1 VNLRG
6 GADGAA
12 GCDTRSQAEGLPS
25 LDRWLE
31 QLLATPGL
39 TAIGDPEEARRVH
52 VDDALA
58 AVPLLEDGPLVD
70 VGSGGGSPGLP
81 LAWAR
86 PDLDVVLLEASRRK
100 CAFLERAARDFTNV
114 SVVCARAEEHGRG
127 PGRDAYATA
136 VARALAPPPVAA
148 EWCLPLVRPGG
159 VLVLYAGAASPG
171 LDRVAAALGAGGPEE
186 VAAEDSERRRLL
198 VFRKLEPTPE
208 RFPRRPGVARKRPLG
223 G

>member
-1 VNLRG
+1 MAL
-6 GADGAA
+6 
-12 GCDTRSQAEGLPS
+12 E
-25 LDRWLE
+25 RWLAE
-31 QLLATPGL
+31 LLATPGL
-39 TAIGDPEEARRVH
+39 TAITDPEEARRVH

-58 AVPLLEDGPLVD
+58 AVGLLEDGPLVD

-100 CAFLERAARDFTNV
+100 CAFLEGVAREFRNV

-136 VARALAPPPVAA
+136 LARALAPPPVAL

-159 VLVLYAGAASPG
+159 VLVLYAGETAPG
-171 LDRVAAALGAGGPEE
+171 LEEVAAQLGAGSPEE
-186 VAAEDSERRRLL
+186 VAVEGSERRRLL

-208 RFPRRPGVARKRPLG
+208 RFPRRAGLARKRPLQ
-223 G
+223 

>member
-1 VNLRG
+1 MSVL
-6 GADGAA
+6 
-12 GCDTRSQAEGLPS
+12 E
-25 LDRWLE
+25 RWLE
-31 QLLATPGL
+31 ELIATPGL
-39 TAIGDPEEARRVH
+39 TAISSPEEARRVH

-86 PDLDVVLLEASRRK
+86 PDVSVVLLESSRRK
-100 CAFLERAARDFTNV
+100 CAFLGRVARDFANV

-136 VARALAPPPVAA
+136 VARALAPPPVAV

-159 VLVLYAGAASPG
+159 VLVLYAGEPAPG
-171 LDRVAAALGAGGPEE
+171 LDAVAAALGARGPEE
-186 VAAEDSERRRLL
+186 VAVEGSDRRRLL

-208 RFPRRPGVARKRPLG
+208 RFPRRTGLARKRPLLQ
-223 G
+223 